1 MSEHDLPDL
10 PEVRREIGKR
20 IILARNELGM
30 KQVELAELLGVA
42 ERTMQAYESG
52 EVVPYRRLRELERVL
67 NRPMAWFLHGDAA
80 EEKRDVQLDEIRAE
94 AHRVFEINERRN
106 GLLVEIRDLLQRL
119 VDQSG

>member
-1 MSEHDLPDL
+1 MSENDLPDL

-94 AHRVFEINERRN
+94 AHRVFEVNERRN
-106 GLLVEIRDLLQRL
+106 GLLVEIRDLLRRL